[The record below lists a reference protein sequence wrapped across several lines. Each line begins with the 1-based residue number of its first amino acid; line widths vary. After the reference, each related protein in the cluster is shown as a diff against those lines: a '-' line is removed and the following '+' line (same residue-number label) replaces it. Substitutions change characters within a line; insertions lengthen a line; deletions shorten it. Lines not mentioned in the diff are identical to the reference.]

1 MSHNTDQDPNGLK
14 DDALAGSSTPESIA
28 DGVDEEVVEPNRRLF
43 VGWQFL
49 LFAALA
55 IAYSGFHLFSL
66 NVYPME
72 TWSFRIVHIA
82 GALILGYGLFA
93 GARFAEDV
101 QQASPAWLKW
111 MSYALLVPAVYA
123 LVQVFLMQQTIN
135 GGAMRIDP
143 TIETLHFGYPLMAT
157 TAVAIVLSWFYRQ
170 ERHRFNAADLVL
182 MVCALASAGY
192 LLMAFNTTMRMSTG
206 TSFAPPGI
214 SWAAIAGSLLI
225 LELTRR
231 VAGLALVVI
240 SAVFLTYVFA
250 GPYLPGFLGYPG
262 LSIQRFFSQVYTDA
276 GILGPTTAV
285 SSTYIILF
293 IIFAAFLQ
301 ASKVGDYFVNFA
313 FAAAGRAR
321 GGPAK
326 VAIFASGLMGMINGT
341 SAGNVVS
348 TGSLTIPLM
357 KKSGLPRT

>member
-1 MSHNTDQDPNGLK
+1 MSHNTNQDPNGLK
-14 DDALAGSSTPESIA
+14 DDALAASSTPESIA

-93 GARFAEDV
+93 GARFAEDD

-111 MSYALLVPAVYA
+111 VSYALLIPAVYS
-123 LVQVFLMQQTIN
+123 LVQVFLMQQAIN

-143 TIETLHFGYPLMAT
+143 AVETLHFGYPLMAT

-170 ERHRFNAADLVL
+170 ARHRFNAADLVL

-231 VAGLALVVI
+231 VAG
-240 SAVFLTYVFA
+240 
-250 GPYLPGFLGYPG
+250 
-262 LSIQRFFSQVYTDA
+262 
-276 GILGPTTAV
+276 
-285 SSTYIILF
+285 
-293 IIFAAFLQ
+293 
-301 ASKVGDYFVNFA
+301 
-313 FAAAGRAR
+313 
-321 GGPAK
+321 
-326 VAIFASGLMGMINGT
+326 
-341 SAGNVVS
+341 
-348 TGSLTIPLM
+348 
-357 KKSGLPRT
+357 